1 MVVKDPG
8 FVDMQRVVLES
19 MCSAYTIR
27 HEWWH
32 LRVMEAE
39 RDRLFNQIA
48 AEAAQ
53 AVADVTGTNISSST
67 LFTPHRNNREAGPSS
82 SMVNLTSTGDMEGR
96 ADSSKE

>member
-27 HEWWH
+27 HERWH
-32 LRVMEAE
+32 LCVMEAE
-39 RDRLFNQIA
+39 RDCLFDQIA

-53 AVADVTGTNISSST
+53 AVADATVKVQ
-67 LFTPHRNNREAGPSS
+67 LTPK
-82 SMVNLTSTGDMEGR
+82 DC
-96 ADSSKE
+96 SK